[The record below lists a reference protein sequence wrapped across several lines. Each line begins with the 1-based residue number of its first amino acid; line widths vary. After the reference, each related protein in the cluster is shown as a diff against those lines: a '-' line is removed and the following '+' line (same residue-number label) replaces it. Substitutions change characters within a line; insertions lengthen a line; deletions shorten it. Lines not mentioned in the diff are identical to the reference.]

1 MVLTTALLNNITVKF
16 LFFSQVILV
25 YGSSVVSCKRQK
37 PKHDE
42 IERVINKTQ
51 SVIWKCSVSECHP
64 GSGLSFPCGVSIP
77 FSESIECVYCVK
89 GVNFSHTIDY
99 SQCKSCRK
107 CSPHEKSSGHCTTT
121 EDTTRCLKMC
131 DKGFYWNKI
140 TDSCDPCSDCC
151 RQPLAHHEK
160 QCEDSGLPVSHQ
172 CRQSHVECQ
181 HPTGTFKTDGKL
193 FQPDD
198 HKVNRLSSS
207 SIAGIVVSC
216 VLLVVIIV
224 LGFVIHKWCD
234 WQEVKTILKRDYC
247 CFNQGKTETVYS
259 YNPNDN
265 DADLESASC
274 SQKNG
279 RGPSHLEEAN
289 KKGLSTS
296 G

>member
-1 MVLTTALLNNITVKF
+1 MSLLYARGTILLASDENDIRRNR
-16 LFFSQVILV
+16 FSKCLSGVPGIVILV

-77 FSESIECVYCVK
+77 FSESIECVYC
-89 GVNFSHTIDY
+89 
-99 SQCKSCRK
+99 
-107 CSPHEKSSGHCTTT
+107 
-121 EDTTRCLKMC
+121 
-131 DKGFYWNKI
+131 GFYWNKI

-172 CRQSHVECQ
+172 CRQSHVQCQ

-216 VLLVVIIV
+216 VLLVVMIIV
-224 LGFVIHKWCD
+224 LGFVTHKWIQQ
-234 WQEVKTILKRDYC
+234 WFLQLARHNAMNSPFVL
-247 CFNQGKTETVYS
+247 
-259 YNPNDN
+259 
-265 DADLESASC
+265 
-274 SQKNG
+274 
-279 RGPSHLEEAN
+279 
-289 KKGLSTS
+289 
-296 G
+296 

>member
-1 MVLTTALLNNITVKF
+1 M
-16 LFFSQVILV
+16 
-25 YGSSVVSCKRQK
+25 Y
-37 PKHDE
+37 D
-42 IERVINKTQ
+42 
-51 SVIWKCSVSECHP
+51 
-64 GSGLSFPCGVSIP
+64 
-77 FSESIECVYCVK
+77 
-89 GVNFSHTIDY
+89 
-99 SQCKSCRK
+99 
-107 CSPHEKSSGHCTTT
+107 
-121 EDTTRCLKMC
+121 
-131 DKGFYWNKI
+131 
-140 TDSCDPCSDCC
+140 
-151 RQPLAHHEK
+151 
-160 QCEDSGLPVSHQ
+160 
-172 CRQSHVECQ
+172 
-181 HPTGTFKTDGKL
+181 
-193 FQPDD
+193 
-198 HKVNRLSSS
+198 
-207 SIAGIVVSC
+207 SC